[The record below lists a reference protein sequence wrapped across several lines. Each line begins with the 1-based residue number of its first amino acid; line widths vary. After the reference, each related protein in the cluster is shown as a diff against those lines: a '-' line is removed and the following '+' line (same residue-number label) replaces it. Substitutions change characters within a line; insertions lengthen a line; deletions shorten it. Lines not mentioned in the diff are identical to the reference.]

1 MGGGCSCCL
10 RETCVVVCL
19 RKGGAWQIGG
29 KKVIEKKDMGISIGY
44 FFFSLNILHEVSPY

>member
-10 RETCVVVCL
+10 RETCVVCL